1 MSTDTLDLEMSLET
15 REEVELAKA
24 AQRCIIKALDHSNAV
39 SIALLEDGVE
49 RVKDGSPLLKLP
61 PKVLQL
67 FANMLGSLAQGKAV
81 ALMPKELDVTTQQA
95 AHFLNVSRPY
105 LVSLLEQGKIPFHK
119 VGTHRRIR
127 FADVLEYKEHR
138 SKNAKEKLKGL
149 LEQAQELG
157 MGYSQ

>member
-1 MSTDTLDLEMSLET
+1 MSNDILDLEMSLET

-24 AQRCIIKALDHSNAV
+24 AQRCIMGALDHSNAV

-49 RVKDGSPLLKLP
+49 RVDGLPLLKLP
-61 PKVLQL
+61 PKVLRL

-81 ALMPKELDVTTQQA
+81 ALVPKELDVTTQQA
-95 AHFLNVSRPY
+95 AQFLNVSRPY
-105 LVSLLEQGKIPFHK
+105 LIRLLEQGKMPFHM

-127 FADVLEYKEHR
+127 FADVLEYKEDR
-138 SKNAKEKLKGL
+138 AKTSKEKLKSL
-149 LEQAQELG
+149 LEQAQDLD